1 MDKFQAN
8 LSEHRILLF
17 IVKYKCWSCT
27 FIDLLLNVEF

>member
-17 IVKYKCWSCT
+17 IVKYMCVSAEVALSLIYC
-27 FIDLLLNVEF
+27 